1 MKTLIILNPKSK
13 AGNSGNLE
21 SILKKKFAG
30 SDTRLLKTAYPGQAT
45 EIARRAV
52 GEHVDTIVVVGGDGT
67 IHEVLNGILGSSVA
81 LGIIPT
87 GTANDLASYYHL
99 PAEVE
104 KASDIIL
111 CRRIHP
117 ADVIQVNHHY
127 YITAGGMGL
136 PSDVASIANSIKS
149 RGTAGRILGRFL
161 SSKLYLI
168 AALWAI
174 LAKPRRRNFVTI
186 RSRHLAF
193 ASDILSLTVN
203 NQPFLGK
210 NFLISPGAAND
221 DGKLDVCLI
230 KNPKQRF
237 AVLPILIKV
246 LSGKHVHLPCVT
258 AWRTDSLVVEAEH
271 PLPFLGDGELFQKS
285 RKFKIQI
292 FPRAL
297 NLIVPESPA

>member
-1 MKTLIILNPKSK
+1 MKTLIILNPKSR
-13 AGNSGNLE
+13 AGDSGNIE
-21 SILKKKFAG
+21 SILKKKFPG
-30 SDTRLLKTAYPGQAT
+30 SDTRLVKTAYPGQAT

-52 GEHVDTIVVVGGDGT
+52 GEHVDTIIVVGGDGT

-81 LGIIPT
+81 MGIIPA
-87 GTANDLASYYHL
+87 GTANDLASYYRL

-104 KASDIIL
+104 KASNIIL
-111 CRRIHP
+111 RRRIHP
-117 ADVIQVNHHY
+117 ADVIQVNHQY

-149 RGTAGRILGRFL
+149 RGTAGRLLGRFL
-161 SSKLYLI
+161 SSKIYII

-174 LAKPRRRNFVTI
+174 LAKPLRRNYVTI
-186 RSRHLAF
+186 RSEPLAF
-193 ASDILSLTVN
+193 ASDILSLTIN

-210 NFLISPGAAND
+210 SFLISPGAAND

-230 KNPKQRF
+230 KNPKRRF
-237 AVLPILIKV
+237 AVIPILIKV

-258 AWRTDSLVVEAEH
+258 AWRTESLVVEAEN
-271 PLPFLGDGELFQKS
+271 PLPFLEDGELVQKS
-285 RKFKIQI
+285 KQFRIKI

-297 NLIVPESPA
+297 NLIVPESSA